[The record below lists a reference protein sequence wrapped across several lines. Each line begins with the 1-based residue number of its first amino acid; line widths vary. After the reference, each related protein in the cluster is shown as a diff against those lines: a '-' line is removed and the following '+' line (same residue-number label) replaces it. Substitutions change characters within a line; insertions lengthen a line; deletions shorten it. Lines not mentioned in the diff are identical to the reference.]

1 MTYWAAYANREDR
14 YKGSIE
20 EGKVADFIVLN
31 RDLMTIEQAKSH
43 KIRVKRTFINGEC
56 VE

>member
-31 RDLMTIEQAKSH
+31 RDLMTIEQAKYH